1 MARSIQQSL
10 IQDQTCLTWSFWSL
24 EDLAR
29 SHLKRIGI
37 DQRDWIRICRIR
49 RTWVGIR
56 CSPPGSTRHRC
67 STSHPGKPCRKWKR
81 MWSLN
86 CRESIVYS
94 IICTCIYIYTYYYIY
109 SSTYIITLYLYI
121 YIHMQCSIS
130 KIGIHIIYAM
140 TCVEWIAKFHN
151 MVK

>member
-29 SHLKRIGI
+29 SFLKRIGI

-67 STSHPGKPCRKWKR
+67 STSHPGKPCRRWKR

-86 CRESIVYS
+86 CRKSIVYS
-94 IICTCIYIYTYYYIY
+94 IICIYIYVLLYIQQHICHN
-109 SSTYIITLYLYI
+109 SVYI

-130 KIGIHIIYAM
+130 KIGIHIIYSM